1 MLLIVGLG
9 NPGSQYA
16 LNRHNIGFMAA
27 DAIHRRHGFSPW
39 RQRYQA
45 LVSEGTLAGR
55 KTLLMKPQTY
65 MNESGRAVGEAARF
79 HKIPNADIVVMHDEL
94 DLPAAKI
101 RMKTG
106 GGHGGHNGLRSIS
119 AHIGEDYRRLRLGIG
134 HPGSKELVHGY
145 VLHDFAKVDAEW
157 INLLLDAV
165 ADNAALLADGKDST
179 FGNRLHRSLE
189 PEKPAKQPKQP
200 RKASEPADASA
211 SKADAAEKPARPARV
226 DANISG
232 GPAAAAPS
240 SPASPPAG
248 GPFAAGLKRLFG
260 VKDE

>member
-39 RQRYQA
+39 RSKFQA
-45 LVSEGTLAGR
+45 LVSEGKLAGR

-65 MNESGRAVGEAARF
+65 MNESGRAVSEAARF

-145 VLHDFAKVDAEW
+145 VLRDFAKVDGEW
-157 INLLLDAV
+157 INPLLDAI

-189 PEKPAKQPKQP
+189 PEKPAKTP
-200 RKASEPADASA
+200 
-211 SKADAAEKPARPARV
+211 KADNKADRPAKAAGT
-226 DANISG
+226 DTPAKAIAAANAGHPDKG
-232 GPAAAAPS
+232 GQPAAAS
-240 SPASPPAG
+240 TSPASPPAG

>member
-39 RQRYQA
+39 RSKFQA
-45 LVSEGTLAGR
+45 QVSEGTLAGR

-65 MNESGRAVGEAARF
+65 MNESGRAVSEAARF

-119 AHIGEDYRRLRLGIG
+119 AHLGEDYRRLRLGIG

-145 VLHDFAKVDAEW
+145 VLHDFAKVDGEW
-157 INLLLDAV
+157 INPLLDAI

-189 PEKPAKQPKQP
+189 PEKPAKAAKVKAEAGADAQA
-200 RKASEPADASA
+200 KASSGDRPVAAS
-211 SKADAAEKPARPARV
+211 
-226 DANISG
+226 I
-232 GPAAAAPS
+232 
-240 SPASPPAG
+240 SPASPPAS

>member
-39 RQRYQA
+39 RSKFQA

-65 MNESGRAVGEAARF
+65 MNESGRAVSEAARF

-119 AHIGEDYRRLRLGIG
+119 AHVGEDYRRLRLGIG
-134 HPGSKELVHGY
+134 HPGAKELVHGY
-145 VLHDFAKVDAEW
+145 VLHDFAKVDGEW
-157 INLLLDAV
+157 INPLLDAV

-189 PEKPAKQPKQP
+189 PDKPAKPA
-200 RKASEPADASA
+200 KAKAEAGADAQANSSSGDRAVAA
-211 SKADAAEKPARPARV
+211 S
-226 DANISG
+226 I
-232 GPAAAAPS
+232 

>member
-39 RQRYQA
+39 RSRFQA
-45 LVSEGTLAGR
+45 QVSEGILAGR

-101 RMKTG
+101 RMKVG

-119 AHIGEDYRRLRLGIG
+119 AHVGEDYRRLRLGIG

-145 VLHDFAKVDAEW
+145 VLHDFAKVDGEW
-157 INLLLDAV
+157 INLLLDGV

-189 PEKPAKQPKQP
+189 PEKPAKPVKPK
-200 RKASEPADASA
+200 
-211 SKADAAEKPARPARV
+211 AA
-226 DANISG
+226 
-232 GPAAAAPS
+232 PAAGSDAQAKPPSGDATVAAS
-240 SPASPPAG
+240 ISPASPPAG

-260 VKDE
+260 GKDE

>member
-39 RQRYQA
+39 RSRFQA

-145 VLHDFAKVDAEW
+145 VLHDFAKVDGEW

-179 FGNRLHRSLE
+179 FGNRLHRTLE
-189 PEKPAKQPKQP
+189 PEKPVKQPKAD
-200 RKASEPADASA
+200 KPAKVDAST
-211 SKADAAEKPARPARV
+211 KPDAPDKPAPAKL
-226 DANISG
+226 DAVASIATS
-232 GPAAAAPS
+232 AKS
-240 SPASPPAG
+240 STSPASPPAD

>member
-39 RQRYQA
+39 RSRFQA

-119 AHIGEDYRRLRLGIG
+119 AHVGEDYRRLRLGIG

-145 VLHDFAKVDAEW
+145 VLHDFARVDGEW
-157 INLLLDAV
+157 INPLLDAV

-189 PEKPAKQPKQP
+189 PEKAAKEPKAAKP
-200 RKASEPADASA
+200 PKAV
-211 SKADAAEKPARPARV
+211 AAERQSEAAAQAAGKPAPA
-226 DANISG
+226 S
-232 GPAAAAPS
+232 PS
-240 SPASPPAG
+240 SPASQPAG

>member
-39 RQRYQA
+39 RSRFQA

-65 MNESGRAVGEAARF
+65 MNESGRAVDEAARF

-145 VLHDFAKVDAEW
+145 VLHDFAKVDGEW
-157 INLLLDAV
+157 INPLLDAI
-165 ADNAALLADGKDST
+165 ADNAPLLADGKDST

-189 PEKPAKQPKQP
+189 PEKPVKQPKAEKQP
-200 RKASEPADASA
+200 TKVDAS
-211 SKADAAEKPARPARV
+211 DKPAKAAKV
-226 DANISG
+226 DAGVSG
-232 GPAAAAPS
+232 NASAPSPS
-240 SPASPPAG
+240 SPASPPAS